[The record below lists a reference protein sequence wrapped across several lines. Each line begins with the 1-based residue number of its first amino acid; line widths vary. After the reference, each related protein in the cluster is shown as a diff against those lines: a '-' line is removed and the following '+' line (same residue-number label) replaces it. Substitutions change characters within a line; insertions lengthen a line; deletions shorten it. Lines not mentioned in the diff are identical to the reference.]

1 LGGARLF
8 EQQSGKQMSKMCSD
22 RVVGDILAGWR
33 YDISGLATEMRG
45 DYEAHL
51 VECAHCRSRQILHRT
66 IDIGLMI
73 VASVSAVMFL
83 VAFGAV
89 RHFSPRHALVLELI
103 ALAGFLF
110 FSVVWLIVAVA
121 TPAPVVVADVARIQA
136 RRIHDRLP
144 SQIREKLPEITQEF
158 LKERQ

>member
-1 LGGARLF
+1 
-8 EQQSGKQMSKMCSD
+8 MSSVCSD
-22 RVVGDILAGWR
+22 KVIGDILAGWR
-33 YDISGLATEMRG
+33 YDISGLAPEMRG
-45 DYEAHL
+45 DYEQHL
-51 VECAHCRSRQILHRT
+51 EECAHCHSRQVLHRT

-73 VASVSAVMFL
+73 VATVSALMFL

-89 RHFSPRHALVLELI
+89 RHYSPKHALVLELI

-121 TPAPVVVADVARIQA
+121 TPAPVVVADVARIHA

-144 SQIREKLPEITQEF
+144 SNIREKLPEVTQEF
-158 LKERQ
+158 LKGNQS

>member
-1 LGGARLF
+1 
-8 EQQSGKQMSKMCSD
+8 M
-22 RVVGDILAGWR
+22 AGWR
-33 YDISGLATEMRG
+33 YDISGLAPDMRS
-45 DYEAHL
+45 DYETHL
-51 VECAHCRSRQILHRT
+51 GECDHCHSRQILHRT
-66 IDIGLMI
+66 VDIGLMI
-73 VASVSAVMFL
+73 VASISAIMFL

-136 RRIHDRLP
+136 RRLHDKLP
-144 SQIREKLPEITQEF
+144 SNIREKLPEITQEF
-158 LKERQ
+158 LKER

>member
-1 LGGARLF
+1 
-8 EQQSGKQMSKMCSD
+8 MSKVCSD
-22 RVVGDILAGWR
+22 KVIGDILAGWR
-33 YDISGLATEMRG
+33 YDISSLAPEMRS
-45 DYEAHL
+45 DYEQHL
-51 VECAHCRSRQILHRT
+51 AECAHCHSRQVLNRT

-73 VASVSAVMFL
+73 IATISAGMFL
-83 VAFGAV
+83 LAFGAV
-89 RHFSPRHALVLELI
+89 RHYSPRHALVLELI

-121 TPAPVVVADVARIQA
+121 TPAPVVVADVARI
-136 RRIHDRLP
+136 HDRLP

>member
-1 LGGARLF
+1 
-8 EQQSGKQMSKMCSD
+8 MSIVCTD
-22 RVVGDILAGWR
+22 RVIGEILAGWR
-33 YDISGLATEMRG
+33 YDISGLAPDMRS

-51 VECAHCRSRQILHRT
+51 SECAHCHSRQVLHRT

-73 VASVSAVMFL
+73 VAGVSAVIFL

-89 RHFSPRHALVLELI
+89 RHYSPRHALVLELI

-121 TPAPVVVADVARIQA
+121 TPAPVVVADVARIHA
-136 RRIHDRLP
+136 RRLHDKLP
-144 SQIREKLPEITQEF
+144 SNIREKLPEITQEF
-158 LKERQ
+158 LKER

>member
-1 LGGARLF
+1 
-8 EQQSGKQMSKMCSD
+8 MSHICTDK
-22 RVVGDILAGWR
+22 VIGDILAGWR
-33 YDISGLATEMRG
+33 YDISGLAPEMRG
-45 DYEAHL
+45 DYEQHL
-51 VECAHCRSRQILHRT
+51 AECARCRSRQFLNRA

-73 VASVSAVMFL
+73 VASISALVFL

-89 RHFSPRHALVLELI
+89 RHYSPRHALMLELI

-110 FSVVWLIVAVA
+110 FSVVWLVVAVA

-144 SQIREKLPEITQEF
+144 SQIRERLPEV
-158 LKERQ
+158 LKNG

>member
-1 LGGARLF
+1 
-8 EQQSGKQMSKMCSD
+8 MSTSCSD

-33 YDISGLATEMRG
+33 YDISGLAPEMRL
-45 DYEAHL
+45 DYEQHL
-51 VECAHCRSRQILHRT
+51 LECSYCRSRQFLHRA

-73 VASVSAVMFL
+73 VASISALLFL

-110 FSVVWLIVAVA
+110 FSVVWLIVSVA

-144 SQIREKLPEITQEF
+144 SQIREKLPEVTQEF
-158 LKERQ
+158 LKGNNP

>member
-1 LGGARLF
+1 
-8 EQQSGKQMSKMCSD
+8 MSTACTD
-22 RVVGDILAGWR
+22 RVIGEILAGWR
-33 YDISGLATEMRG
+33 YDISGLAPDMRS
-45 DYEAHL
+45 DYETHL
-51 VECAHCRSRQILHRT
+51 AECAHCHSRQVLHRT

-73 VASVSAVMFL
+73 IAGVSAVIFL

-89 RHFSPRHALVLELI
+89 RHYSPRHALVLELI

-136 RRIHDRLP
+136 RRLHDKLP
-144 SQIREKLPEITQEF
+144 SNIREKLPEITQEF
-158 LKERQ
+158 LKER

>member
-1 LGGARLF
+1 
-8 EQQSGKQMSKMCSD
+8 MSTSCSD
-22 RVVGDILAGWR
+22 RVIGDILAGWR
-33 YDISGLATEMRG
+33 YDISGLAPEMRL
-45 DYEAHL
+45 DYEQHL
-51 VECAHCRSRQILHRT
+51 LECAYCHSRQFLHRA

-73 VASVSAVMFL
+73 VASVSAFLFL

-136 RRIHDRLP
+136 RRIHERLP
-144 SQIREKLPEITQEF
+144 HQIKDRLPEITEEF
-158 LKERQ
+158 LKGNNP

>member
-1 LGGARLF
+1 MVCTD
-8 EQQSGKQMSKMCSD
+8 K
-22 RVVGDILAGWR
+22 VIGDILAGWR
-33 YDISGLATEMRG
+33 YDISGLAPEMRG
-45 DYEAHL
+45 DYEQHL
-51 VECAHCRSRQILHRT
+51 VDCAHCHSRQFLHRT

-73 VASVSAVMFL
+73 VASVSAFMFL

-110 FSVVWLIVAVA
+110 FSVVWLVVAVA

-136 RRIHDRLP
+136 RRIQSRLP
-144 SQIREKLPEITQEF
+144 SQIRNRLPESMRSEE
-158 LKERQ
+158 KAG